1 MNKDI
6 KLRLLLVPL
15 ILMVLIFVPVIIWE
29 NVPYYAY
36 IWEMPYLIRFLF
48 LLMDHIS
55 MAIWGFIFIHI
66 PISVYI
72 VILVVYTVVSWTWIL
87 RQKKGDAMYFI
98 VWFVFC
104 VLSILMYWNWDDAYY
119 IMFYG

>member
-6 KLRLLLVPL
+6 ILRLLLVPL

-36 IWEMPYLIRFLF
+36 IWEMPYMLRFLF
-48 LLMDHIS
+48 LLMNHIS
-55 MAIWGFIFIHI
+55 MIIWGSIFIHI

-87 RQKKGDAMYFI
+87 QQKKGDAMYFI

-104 VLSILMYWNWDDAYY
+104 VLSILMYWNWDDTFY
-119 IMFYG
+119 IMLCG